1 MDVAALSMNLNQIK
15 VAQKVGVS
23 VMKMSMDT
31 MIKQS
36 EEMTKMMEQSVNPH
50 IGSNIDT
57 SV

>member
-1 MDVAALSMNLNQIK
+1 MDVATLSMNLNQIK

>member
-50 IGSNIDT
+50 IGSNIDA